1 MSKGQHRTI
10 DVALSVFL
18 KWVYTK
24 KMNYPKDIYP
34 YRLSD
39 IISGAIT
46 HGLGVFLAITGSIF
60 LITKAD
66 QTHSPVIVISAVIF
80 CASLFLSY
88 LSSTLYH
95 ALARTKAKDVFRI
108 FDHCLIFLLIAGTYT
123 PMVLV
128 TIGGTLG
135 WTIFII
141 VWVLAIIGIVCK
153 SLILGKYPKASAAL
167 YLAMGW
173 LLVFFIVPLWH
184 ILPFQAILLL
194 FLGGLCYSLGIIF
207 FAHDEIPHFH
217 SIWHLFVLGGGIF
230 HYFLI
235 LQYVLVKH

>member
-1 MSKGQHRTI
+1 M
-10 DVALSVFL
+10 DC
-18 KWVYTK
+18 
-24 KMNYPKDIYP
+24 PKDIYP

-39 IISGAIT
+39 MISGAIT
-46 HGLGVFLAITGSIF
+46 HGLGVILAIIGSVV
-60 LITKAD
+60 LISKASN
-66 QTHSPVIVISAVIF
+66 TTSTIAIISAVIF
-80 CASLFLSY
+80 CTSLFLSY
-88 LSSTLYH
+88 FSSTLYH
-95 ALARTKAKDVFRI
+95 ALARTKAKNVFRI

-128 TIGGTLG
+128 TIGGILG
-135 WTIFII
+135 WTIFVL
-141 VWVLAIIGIVCK
+141 VWILAIIGIVCK

-173 LLVFFIVPLWH
+173 LLMTFIVPLWH
-184 ILPFQAILLL
+184 ALPLHAMVLL
-194 FLGGLCYSLGIIF
+194 FLGGMCYTVGIIF

-235 LQYVLVKH
+235 LQYVIIVH

>member
-1 MSKGQHRTI
+1 M
-10 DVALSVFL
+10 D
-18 KWVYTK
+18 
-24 KMNYPKDIYP
+24 YPKNIYP

-39 IISGAIT
+39 MISGAIT
-46 HGLGVFLAITGSIF
+46 HGLGAFLAVAGSVI
-60 LITKAD
+60 LISKACGTKNTIAM
-66 QTHSPVIVISAVIF
+66 ISSVIF

-95 ALARTKAKDVFRI
+95 ALARTKAKDIFRI

-123 PMVLV
+123 PLVLV

-135 WTIFII
+135 WSIFIT

-184 ILPFQAILLL
+184 ILPFSAITLL
-194 FLGGLCYSLGIIF
+194 FLGGLCYSVGIIF

-235 LQYVLVKH
+235 LQYVIVGH

>member
-1 MSKGQHRTI
+1 MM
-10 DVALSVFL
+10 DC
-18 KWVYTK
+18 
-24 KMNYPKDIYP
+24 PKDIYP

-39 IISGAIT
+39 MISGAIT
-46 HGLGVFLAITGSIF
+46 HGLGVFLAIAGSIV
-60 LITKAD
+60 LITKAYD
-66 QTHSPVIVISAVIF
+66 TKSTIVIISAVIF

-95 ALARTKAKDVFRI
+95 ALARTKAKNVFRI

-128 TIGGTLG
+128 TIGRTLG
-135 WTIFII
+135 WTIFIT
-141 VWVLAIIGIVCK
+141 VWILAIIGIICK
-153 SLILGKYPKASAAL
+153 SLILGKYPKASAIL

-173 LLVFFIVPLWH
+173 LLIFFIIPLWH
-184 ILPFQAILLL
+184 ILPLHALMLL

-207 FAHDEIPHFH
+207 FAHDNIPHFH

-235 LQYVLVKH
+235 LQYVIVKH